1 PQLNFTAPFD
11 FSTVLCGG
19 ISCAGQSGL
28 NSMTVNVGGIGDVI
42 FSITGNT
49 FSVTNNSIVTSGGNG
64 TTLTVTL
71 PVLVLAFGSSIA
83 PSSGVSLITINVVG
97 DTTYDNGGPVPLSGP
112 DYFGART
119 TTSFSSV
126 TYSLTFGGLNI
137 SNFEIGTAGGSSGGS
152 APE

>member
-1 PQLNFTAPFD
+1 MRPKNSRQTIPILALALAALVAPARATTVFNSQASLETSTPLLNFTAPFD

-28 NSMTVNVGGIGDVI
+28 SSMTVNLAGIGDVI

-64 TTLTVTL
+64 TTLSVSL

-83 PSSGVSLITINVVG
+83 PSSG
-97 DTTYDNGGPVPLSGP
+97 
-112 DYFGART
+112 
-119 TTSFSSV
+119 
-126 TYSLTFGGLNI
+126 
-137 SNFEIGTAGGSSGGS
+137 
-152 APE
+152 